1 MMMTTTYSLEC
12 KINGPHLPV
21 GQDDEIQTVGDG
33 AGDDDGQK
41 CHSNV
46 GQCALQP
53 DVVWRSSQVGFGRHV
68 NIQRLRW
75 TIG

>member
-53 DVVWRSSQVGFGRHV
+53 DVV
-68 NIQRLRW
+68 
-75 TIG
+75 